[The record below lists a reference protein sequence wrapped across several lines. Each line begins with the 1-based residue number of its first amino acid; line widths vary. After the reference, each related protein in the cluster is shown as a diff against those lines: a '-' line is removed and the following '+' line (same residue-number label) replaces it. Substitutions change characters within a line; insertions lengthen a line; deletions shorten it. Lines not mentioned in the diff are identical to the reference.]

1 MSTPPSA
8 GGRIRPLARRLDS
21 LAGSPTGGSRA
32 PPTVLRPRISSSNV
46 HKGQQEEKSDLKH
59 KEDPDIS
66 VKDMLAQARR
76 REAASLSKQET
87 GGAHGRKQQQ
97 HIITDVSSNQME
109 CSFLADTTKDIDLEG
124 NEGVS
129 ITSAKNDDRCFPIRM
144 PFSQN
149 IPTSSATPDDT
160 ITLSNDELMLIQ
172 LPSLFPTLVSGE
184 NMRDTVEKPSSTSG
198 GNKRGQKQT
207 SSAPKQISAKQVI
220 GTPFSEIPD
229 GQIGTIKIHK
239 SGKHVLHVGKTRFVI
254 KEGQNVNFRTEV
266 ACVCPGE
273 DEIIF
278 LGQSEKRLVVTPV
291 IYSL

>member
-1 MSTPPSA
+1 M
-8 GGRIRPLARRLDS
+8 
-21 LAGSPTGGSRA
+21 
-32 PPTVLRPRISSSNV
+32 
-46 HKGQQEEKSDLKH
+46 HKVQEENGDLKK

-97 HIITDVSSNQME
+97 QNIITDVSSNQME

-149 IPTSSATPDDT
+149 IPTSSSTAADT

-184 NMRDTVEKPSSTSG
+184 NVRDTVEKPSSASV
-198 GNKRGQKQT
+198 GNKRGHKHT
-207 SSAPKQISAKQVI
+207 SSAPKPISTKQVV

-229 GQIGTIKIHK
+229 GQIGTIKIHQ
-239 SGKHVLHVGKTRFVI
+239 SGKHVLHVGKTQFVI

-291 IYSL
+291 IHSL